1 MSTTILPVHPVTGL
15 RAIGYTR
22 RGPIWPVRGGSVDAG
37 APAGDSTAD
46 SGADRDAET
55 GDQQPAE
62 TVEHWKKQAREWE
75 KRAKENVSAAT
86 ELASL
91 KESQM
96 TETEKLN
103 ARLKQAEAEAASVPA
118 KVAEALKQ
126 HLVDTSQIDKETAD
140 LYLTATDPELLL
152 KQAAGLAGLGAGGGR
167 NKRNRVDAEGR
178 SGAGKTTKGGD
189 GTAELEEFTR
199 QLFRND
205 D

>member
-1 MSTTILPVHPVTGL
+1 MSTTLPVHPVTGL

-46 SGADRDAET
+46 SGADPDADT
-55 GDQQPAE
+55 GDQQSAE
-62 TVEHWKKQAREWE
+62 TVEHWKSKARDWE
-75 KRAKENVSAAT
+75 KRAKANSSAAT
-86 ELASL
+86 ELAEL
-91 KESQM
+91 KAAQM
-96 TETEKLN
+96 TDTEKLT

-126 HLVDTSQIDKETAD
+126 HLVSTSQIDKETAD

-167 NKRNRVDAEGR
+167 KRNRVDAEGR